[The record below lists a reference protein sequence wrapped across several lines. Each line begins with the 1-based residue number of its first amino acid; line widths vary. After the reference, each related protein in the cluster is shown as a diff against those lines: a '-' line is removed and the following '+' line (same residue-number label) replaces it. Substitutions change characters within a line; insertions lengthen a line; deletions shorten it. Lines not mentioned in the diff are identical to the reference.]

1 MTCWYWHLPSVVHLS
16 VLWHQPSHCEITTFT
31 VWNCSRCIV
40 TPIIN
45 ANDQLLMNW
54 KLINN
59 WLMKNYFIWLRLNN
73 AVLHFLFFVEANEK
87 WDNSKYWKHFTFQLN
102 QPSWSCW
109 LFHKACHGQTLPT
122 VWVQTNKKNN
132 IYWPIVHFELI
143 GNFIETIQRY
153 KFKWSHK
160 IPKR

>member
-1 MTCWYWHLPSVVHLS
+1 M
-16 VLWHQPSHCEITTFT
+16 QF
-31 VWNCSRCIV
+31 CISYF
-40 TPIIN
+40 
-45 ANDQLLMNW
+45 LLRQKW
-54 KLINN
+54 KLD
-59 WLMKNYFIWLRLNN
+59 Y
-73 AVLHFLFFVEANEK
+73 
-87 WDNSKYWKHFTFQLN
+87 SKHWKHFTFQLN

-132 IYWPIVHFELI
+132 IHWPIVHFELI

-160 IPKR
+160 IPRGNPSVFVIAQMLVYHKLTLTVCPSFPGSLLLLIQT